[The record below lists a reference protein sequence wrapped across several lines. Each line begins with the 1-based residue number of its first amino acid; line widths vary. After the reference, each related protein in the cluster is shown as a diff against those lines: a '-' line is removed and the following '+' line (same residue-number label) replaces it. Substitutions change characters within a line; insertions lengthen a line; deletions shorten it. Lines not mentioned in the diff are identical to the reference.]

1 MSQKQRSLIGG
12 ISLLGL
18 AGIICKVV
26 GVLYRI
32 PLAGSIGP
40 AGMGIY
46 QQVYPSYNLMLTI
59 ASAGIP
65 VAISRTVASCL
76 ARRDVRNARRVF
88 RASAAMLTVL
98 GLIMSLI
105 MLAFSRQFAGAA
117 GTPESALSFMSI
129 APSLF
134 LVCAMSAF
142 RGEMQGRRRMAPTAI
157 SQLIEQVGKVFIAL
171 PLASYMYSTGATEME
186 CCARGAAGALIGTS
200 CAEACALLFMMGCH
214 FLSGKD
220 LAAITQNEAIREQPY
235 WEICRSIVGISIPI
249 SIGACIVPLANTI
262 DSYMLVNIMKGY
274 MADQDAL
281 IRYGV
286 YSGLVLPL
294 INVPTAL
301 AMAMSINLV
310 PAIATGVAL
319 NDQEHIRRESAAGLR
334 FASLIGL
341 PCSVGMSMLAEPIL
355 SALYLGS
362 GRYSPEQLHLGG
374 ELLTYSAL
382 TIVLFTQVQ
391 ATSGILQGLKKQR
404 IPMYTLLLGVVMK
417 VALNYTLVRIPG
429 FDIHGAPLASLL
441 CYTVS
446 MVPNLYYVSKY
457 ANMRLS
463 VRELLLRPGLATLV
477 MAGAVW
483 GMIKLIGFSRLCRSL
498 SAVLLVIV
506 LAAGVYLVCAWLTRA
521 IHPEDI
527 PSSLRKRLRI
537 GGRNHD

>member
-1 MSQKQRSLIGG
+1 MTQKQRSLIGG

-65 VAISRTVASCL
+65 VAISRTVAACL
-76 ARRDVRNARRVF
+76 ARNDVRNARRVF
-88 RASAAMLTVL
+88 RASAIMLTGL
-98 GLIMSLI
+98 GLVMFTI
-105 MLAFSRQFAGAA
+105 MLAFSRQFANAA

-142 RGEMQGRRRMAPTAI
+142 RGEMQGRRRMAPTAV

-171 PLASYMYSTGATEME
+171 PLATYMYGTGATPME

-200 CAEACALLFMMGCH
+200 CAEGVALLFMMACH
-214 FLSGKD
+214 FLTGKE
-220 LAAITQNEAIREQPY
+220 LAAIPQNEEIPAEPY
-235 WEICRSIVGISIPI
+235 RIICRNIILIAIPI

-274 MADQDAL
+274 MADEEAL

-319 NDQEHIRRESAAGLR
+319 NDQDHIRRESATGLR

-355 SALYLGS
+355 SVLYLGS
-362 GRYSPEQLHLGG
+362 GRYTPEQIHLGG

-382 TIVLFTQVQ
+382 TIILFTQVQ

-417 VALNYTLVRIPG
+417 VALNYTLVRIPN

-457 ANMRLS
+457 SGLRLS
-463 VRELLLRPGLATLV
+463 VMDLLVRPGLATAV
-477 MAGAVW
+477 MAAAVW
-483 GMIKLIGFSRLCRSL
+483 GLKRLIGFERLCHSL
-498 SAVLLVIV
+498 PMVMLLIM
-506 LAAGVYLVCAWLTRA
+506 AAAFVYLVSAILVRA
-521 IHPEDI
+521 VHKEDL
-527 PSSLRKRLRI
+527 PARLR
-537 GGRNHD
+537 RML

>member
-1 MSQKQRSLIGG
+1 MTQKQRSLIGG
-12 ISLLGL
+12 ISLLGI

-76 ARRDVRNARRVF
+76 ARNDTRNARRVF
-88 RASAAMLTVL
+88 RASAVMLTIL
-98 GLIMSLI
+98 GLIMFLI
-105 MLAFSRQFAGAA
+105 MLLFSRQFAAAA
-117 GTPESALSFMSI
+117 GTPESYLSFMSI

-171 PLASYMYSTGATEME
+171 PLASYMYGTGTSFMDS
-186 CCARGAAGALIGTS
+186 CARGAAGALIGTS
-200 CAEACALLFMMGCH
+200 CAEACALLFMIATHC
-214 FLSGKD
+214 LSG
-220 LAAITQNEAIREQPY
+220 RELNAVVQDETIPAESY
-235 WEICRSIVGISIPI
+235 KSICRNIIVIAIPI
-249 SIGACIVPLANTI
+249 SIGACIVPFANTI

-274 MADQDAL
+274 MPDSDAL

-310 PAIATGVAL
+310 PTIATGVAV
-319 NDQEHIRRESAAGLR
+319 NDRSHVQRESATGLR

-355 SALYLGS
+355 SVLYLGS
-362 GRYSPEQLHLGG
+362 GRYTPEQIHLGG

-382 TIVLFTQVQ
+382 TIILFTQVQ
-391 ATSGILQGLKKQR
+391 ATSGILQGLRKQR
-404 IPMYTLLLGVVMK
+404 IPMYTLLVGVAMK
-417 VALNYTLVRIPG
+417 IALNYTLVRIPN

-457 ANMRLS
+457 SGLRLS
-463 VRELLLRPGLATLV
+463 AGELLLRPGLATAV
-477 MAGAVW
+477 MALAVW
-483 GMIKLIGFSRLCRSL
+483 GMERLLGFERLCRSL
-498 SAVLLVIV
+498 PMVLLVIA
-506 LAAGVYLVCAWLTRA
+506 LAAAVYLVAAALTHA
-521 IHPEDI
+521 IHREDVPARIRKIFRI
-527 PSSLRKRLRI
+527 P
-537 GGRNHD
+537 

>member
-1 MSQKQRSLIGG
+1 MTAKQKTLVGG
-12 ISLLGL
+12 VSILGI

-46 QQVYPSYNLMLTI
+46 QQVFPSYNLMLTVS
-59 ASAGIP
+59 SAGIP
-65 VAISRTVASCL
+65 VAISRMIASCL
-76 ARRDVRNARRVF
+76 ARSDVRNARRVF
-88 RASAAMLTVL
+88 RASTAILTAL

-105 MLAFSRQFAGAA
+105 MLTLSRQLSRAA
-117 GTPESALSFMSI
+117 GTPEAALSFMSI

-134 LVCAMSAF
+134 LVCTMSAF
-142 RGEMQGRRRMAPTAI
+142 RGELQGRRQMAPTAI

-171 PLASYMYSTGATEME
+171 PLATYMYNTGTSFMDS
-186 CCARGAAGALIGTS
+186 CARGAAGALIGTS
-200 CAEACALLFMMGCH
+200 CAEACALLFMIACH
-214 FLSGKD
+214 FLSGKELNAVVQD
-220 LAAITQNEAIREQPY
+220 ESIPEQRY
-235 WEICRSIVGISIPI
+235 KTICRNIIAISIPI

-274 MADQDAL
+274 MPDNDAL

-319 NDQEHIRRESAAGLR
+319 NDREHVQRESATGLR

-355 SALYLGS
+355 AVLYLRS
-362 GRYSPEQLHLGG
+362 GRYTPEQIHLGG
-374 ELLTYSAL
+374 ELLTFSAL
-382 TIVLFTQVQ
+382 TIILFTQVQ

-404 IPMYTLLLGVVMK
+404 IPMYTLLVGVVMK
-417 VALNYTLVRIPG
+417 VALNYTLVRIPN

-457 ANMRLS
+457 SGLKLS
-463 VRELLLRPGLATLV
+463 VRELLIRPGIATAV
-477 MAGAVW
+477 MGLCVW
-483 GMIKLIGFSRLCRSL
+483 GLKQLFGFERLCHSL
-498 SAVLLVIV
+498 PLLLLTIV
-506 LAAGVYLVCAWLTRA
+506 LAAGVYVVAAGLTHA
-521 IHPEDI
+521 IHREDL
-527 PSSLRKRLRI
+527 PARVRKLLRI
-537 GGRNHD
+537 P

>member
-12 ISLLGL
+12 ISLLGF

-65 VAISRTVASCL
+65 VAISRTVASCI
-76 ARRDVRNARRVF
+76 ARQDVRNARRVF

-98 GLIMSLI
+98 GLVMSVI
-105 MLAFSRQFAGAA
+105 MLTLANQFANAA

-171 PLASYMYSTGATEME
+171 PLASYMYSTGTSPMDS
-186 CCARGAAGALIGTS
+186 CARGAAGALIGTS
-200 CAEACALLFMMGCH
+200 CAEACALLFMMACH
-214 FLSGKD
+214 FLSGKE
-220 LAAITQNEAIREQPY
+220 LAAISQNASIPAEPY
-235 WEICRSIVGISIPI
+235 RKICRNIIVIAIPI

-274 MADQDAL
+274 MPDDDAL

-319 NDQEHIRRESAAGLR
+319 NDQDHIRRESATGLR

-355 SALYLGS
+355 AVLYLRS
-362 GRYSPEQLHLGG
+362 GRYTPEQLHLGG

-382 TIVLFTQVQ
+382 TIILFTQVQ
-391 ATSGILQGLKKQR
+391 ATSGILQGLRKQR
-404 IPMYTLLLGVVMK
+404 IPMYTLLAGVVMK
-417 VALNYTLVRIPG
+417 VALNYTLVRIPH

-457 ANMRLS
+457 SGLRLS
-463 VRELLLRPGLATLV
+463 AGDLLLRPGLATAV
-477 MAGAVW
+477 MAAAVW
-483 GMIKLIGFSRLCRSL
+483 GLKRLIGFERLCRSL
-498 SAVLLVIV
+498 PTVLLVIV
-506 LAAGVYLVCAWLTRA
+506 LAAGVYLAAALFTRA
-521 IHPEDI
+521 IHLEDV
-527 PSSLRKRLRI
+527 PARVRKWLRMP
-537 GGRNHD
+537 

>member
-1 MSQKQRSLIGG
+1 MTQKQRSLIGG
-12 ISLLGL
+12 ISLLGV

-46 QQVYPSYNLMLTI
+46 QQVFPSYNLMLTVS
-59 ASAGIP
+59 SAGIP
-65 VAISRTVASCL
+65 VAISRMIASCL
-76 ARRDVRNARRVF
+76 ARSDVRNARRVF
-88 RASAAMLTVL
+88 RASTAILTAL

-105 MLAFSRQFAGAA
+105 MLTLSRQLSRAA
-117 GTPESALSFMSI
+117 GTPEAALSFMSI

-134 LVCAMSAF
+134 LVCTMSAF
-142 RGEMQGRRRMAPTAI
+142 RGELQGRRQMAPTAI

-171 PLASYMYSTGATEME
+171 PLATYMYNTGTSFMDS
-186 CCARGAAGALIGTS
+186 CARGAAGALIGTS
-200 CAEACALLFMMGCH
+200 CAEACALLFMIACH
-214 FLSGKD
+214 FLSGKELNAVVQD
-220 LAAITQNEAIREQPY
+220 ESIPEQRY
-235 WEICRSIVGISIPI
+235 KTICRNIIAISIPI

-274 MADQDAL
+274 MPDNDAL

-319 NDQEHIRRESAAGLR
+319 NDREHVQRESATGLR

-355 SALYLGS
+355 AVLYLRS
-362 GRYSPEQLHLGG
+362 GRYTPEQIHLGG
-374 ELLTYSAL
+374 ELLTFSAL
-382 TIVLFTQVQ
+382 TIILFTQVQ

-404 IPMYTLLLGVVMK
+404 IPMYTLLVGVVMK
-417 VALNYTLVRIPG
+417 VALNYTLVRIPN

-457 ANMRLS
+457 SGLKLS
-463 VRELLLRPGLATLV
+463 VRELLIRPGIATAV
-477 MAGAVW
+477 MGLCVW
-483 GMIKLIGFSRLCRSL
+483 GLKQLFGFERLCHSL
-498 SAVLLVIV
+498 PLLLLTIV
-506 LAAGVYLVCAWLTRA
+506 LAAGVYVVAAGLTHA
-521 IHPEDI
+521 IHREDL
-527 PSSLRKRLRI
+527 PARVRKLLRI
-537 GGRNHD
+537 P

>member
-1 MSQKQRSLIGG
+1 MTQKQRSLIGG

-32 PLAGSIGP
+32 PLAANIGP

-46 QQVYPSYNLMLTI
+46 QQVFPSYNLMLTVS
-59 ASAGIP
+59 SAGIP
-65 VAISRTVASCL
+65 VAISRTVASCI
-76 ARRDVRNARRVF
+76 ARNDVRNAQRVF
-88 RASAAMLTVL
+88 RASVIMLTLL

-105 MLAFSRQFAGAA
+105 MLTFSHQLAAAA

-142 RGEMQGRRRMAPTAI
+142 RGEMQGRRQMAPTAI

-171 PLASYMYSTGATEME
+171 PLATHMYNTGASLMDS
-186 CCARGAAGALIGTS
+186 CARGAAGALIGTS
-200 CAEACALLFMMGCH
+200 CAEACALLFMISCH
-214 FLSGKD
+214 FLGRKELKSIVQD
-220 LAAITQNEAIREQPY
+220 ESIPAESYRR
-235 WEICRSIVGISIPI
+235 ICRNIIVIAIPI
-249 SIGACIVPLANTI
+249 SIGACIVPFANTI

-274 MADQDAL
+274 MPDNDAL

-310 PAIATGVAL
+310 PSIATGVAI
-319 NDQEHIRRESAAGLR
+319 NDRAHVQRESATGLR

-355 SALYLGS
+355 AVLYGNT
-362 GRYSPEQLHLGG
+362 GRYTPEQIHLGG
-374 ELLTYSAL
+374 ELLTFSAL
-382 TIVLFTQVQ
+382 TIILFTQVQ
-391 ATSGILQGLKKQR
+391 ATSGILQGLRKQR
-404 IPMYTLLLGVVMK
+404 IPMYTLLAGVAMK
-417 VALNYTLVRIPG
+417 IALNYTLVRIPG

-457 ANMRLS
+457 SGLRLS
-463 VRELLLRPGLATLV
+463 LQDLLLRPGLAAAV
-477 MAGAVW
+477 MALAVW
-483 GMIKLIGFSRLCRSL
+483 GLQRLIGFGRLCRSL
-498 SAVLLVIV
+498 PLLLLVI
-506 LAAGVYLVCAWLTRA
+506 LAAACVYVAAAALTRA
-521 IHPEDI
+521 IHREDI
-527 PSSLRKRLRI
+527 PARVRKLLHI
-537 GGRNHD
+537 P

>member
-76 ARRDVRNARRVF
+76 ARNDVRNARRVF
-88 RASAAMLTVL
+88 RASAVMLTGL

-105 MLAFSRQFAGAA
+105 MLAFAGSFAQAA
-117 GTPESALSFMSI
+117 GTPESRLSFMSI

-171 PLASYMYSTGATEME
+171 PLASYLYSTGASPMDS
-186 CCARGAAGALIGTS
+186 CARGAAGALIGTS
-200 CAEACALLFMMGCH
+200 CAEACAMLFMMACH
-214 FLSGKD
+214 FLSGKE
-220 LAAITQNEAIREQPY
+220 LAAVVQDENLPVESYRQ
-235 WEICRSIVGISIPI
+235 ISRNIIFIAIPI

-274 MADQDAL
+274 MPDADAL
-281 IRYGV
+281 VRYGV

-319 NDQEHIRRESAAGLR
+319 NDREHVQRESATGLR

-341 PCSVGMSMLAEPIL
+341 PCSIGMSMLAEPIL
-355 SALYLGS
+355 SVLYLGS
-362 GRYSPEQLHLGG
+362 GRYTPEQLHLGG
-374 ELLTYSAL
+374 ELLTFSAL

-404 IPMYTLLLGVVMK
+404 IPMYTLLAGVVLK
-417 VALNYTLVRIPG
+417 VALNYTLVRIPH

-457 ANMRLS
+457 SGLRLS
-463 VRELLLRPGLATLV
+463 WRELLLRPGLATAV
-477 MAGAVW
+477 MAAAVW
-483 GMIKLIGFSRLCRSL
+483 GMRQLFGFERLCHSL
-498 SAVLLVIV
+498 SLVLLTILV
-506 LAAGVYLVCAWLTRA
+506 AAGVYLVCALLTHA
-521 IHPEDI
+521 IHREDI
-527 PSSLRKRLRI
+527 P
-537 GGRNHD
+537 GRVRRWLHIP

>member
-65 VAISRTVASCL
+65 VAISRTVAACL
-76 ARRDVRNARRVF
+76 ARNDPRNARRVF
-88 RASAAMLTVL
+88 RASAAMLTTL
-98 GLIMSLI
+98 GIIMSTI
-105 MLAFSRQFAGAA
+105 MLVFSRQFANAA

-171 PLASYMYSTGATEME
+171 PLATYMYNTGTSSMDS
-186 CCARGAAGALIGTS
+186 CARGAAGALIGTS
-200 CAEACALLFMMGCH
+200 CAEACALLFMISCH
-214 FLSGKD
+214 FFSRKELNSIVQDERIPAESYK
-220 LAAITQNEAIREQPY
+220 A
-235 WEICRSIVGISIPI
+235 ICRNIVIISIPI
-249 SIGACIVPLANTI
+249 SIGACIVPLANAI

-274 MADQDAL
+274 MPDSDAL

-310 PAIATGVAL
+310 PAIATGVAI
-319 NDQEHIRRESAAGLR
+319 NDQEHIRRESATGLR

-355 SALYLGS
+355 SVLYLRS
-362 GRYSPEQLHLGG
+362 GRYTVEQIHLGG
-374 ELLTYSAL
+374 ELLTFSAL
-382 TIVLFTQVQ
+382 TIILFTQVQ

-404 IPMYTLLLGVVMK
+404 IPMYTLLIGVIMK
-417 VALNYTLVRIPG
+417 IALNYTLVRIPN

-457 ANMRLS
+457 SGLRLS
-463 VRELLLRPGLATLV
+463 VQELLLRPGLATAV
-477 MAGAVW
+477 MALCVW
-483 GMIKLIGFSRLCRSL
+483 GLKRLIGFERLCRSL
-498 SAVLLVIV
+498 PAVLLTILLAGCVYV
-506 LAAGVYLVCAWLTRA
+506 VAAGLTHA
-521 IHPEDI
+521 IHREDI
-527 PSSLRKRLRI
+527 PARIRKLLRI
-537 GGRNHD
+537 P